1 MDEKVKRNSL
11 NEVIYFYEEQLRRF
25 KKIGIGKKTEFNTV
39 VTDRLIDCTKR
50 RLKEL
55 KNKKLNIINAFYGED
70 NE

>member
-1 MDEKVKRNSL
+1 MEEKVKRNSL
-11 NEVIYFYEEQLRRF
+11 NEVIYFYKEQLRRF

-55 KNKKLNIINAFYGED
+55 KNKKLSIINAFYGED